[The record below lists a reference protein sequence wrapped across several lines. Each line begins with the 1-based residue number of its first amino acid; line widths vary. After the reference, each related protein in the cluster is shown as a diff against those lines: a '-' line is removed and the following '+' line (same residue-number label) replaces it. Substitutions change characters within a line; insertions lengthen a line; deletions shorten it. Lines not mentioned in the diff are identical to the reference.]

1 MFRITRVTIWEDA
14 GARPVTLVLRA
25 DHDLAEDSDED
36 ELWEEDSDEAMEGR
50 RQRFAD
56 EALRRAGLVRRL
68 PLRSQAGWPS
78 PPSAPAR
85 GRLSPGPLALSSS
98 AVLR

>member
-1 MFRITRVTIWEDA
+1 M
-14 GARPVTLVLRA
+14 TLVLRA

-85 GRLSPGPLALSSS
+85 GRLLLEESRPRPGAERLSRALLCHS
-98 AVLR
+98 LIQKRN